1 MGSAMAATDPD
12 DEDPLDPAAERLR
25 RKMARLVVVSG
36 GIMMLGLIAVFAA
49 IVYKLGM
56 LGDAAAPSGERLA
69 AGIVEAGIEV
79 PAGARLVGADL
90 DGDRALLSVETEGAS
105 TLVLVDLATGNV
117 LGRYALTPE

>member
-1 MGSAMAATDPD
+1 
-12 DEDPLDPAAERLR
+12 
-25 RKMARLVVVSG
+25 MARLVVVSG

-56 LGDAAAPSGERLA
+56 LGDAVAPSGAGERFA
-69 AGIVEAGIEV
+69 AGIVEAPIIL

-90 DGDRALLSVETEGAS
+90 DGDRALLTVETDGAS
-105 TLVLVDLATGNV
+105 TLLLVDLATGNV

>member
-1 MGSAMAATDPD
+1 
-12 DEDPLDPAAERLR
+12 
-25 RKMARLVVVSG
+25 MARLVVVSG

-56 LGDAAAPSGERLA
+56 LGDAVAPSGAVERFA
-69 AGIVEAGIEV
+69 AGIVEAPIIL

-90 DGDRALLSVETEGAS
+90 DSDRALLTVETDGAS
-105 TLVLVDLATGNV
+105 TLLLVDLATGNV